1 VRLEL
6 APWEAK
12 MQEAQGAI
20 NIAKEERD
28 LLTRRQRDAEK
39 ALQQALEAL
48 EAAKQGAKAKEKQI
62 AELSKAM
69 DSSRWAAPGG
79 RWLAAAPC

>member
-1 VRLEL
+1 
-6 APWEAK
+6 

-62 AELSKAM
+62 AEIKKAM
-69 DSSRWAAPGG
+69 DAG
-79 RWLAAAPC
+79 R